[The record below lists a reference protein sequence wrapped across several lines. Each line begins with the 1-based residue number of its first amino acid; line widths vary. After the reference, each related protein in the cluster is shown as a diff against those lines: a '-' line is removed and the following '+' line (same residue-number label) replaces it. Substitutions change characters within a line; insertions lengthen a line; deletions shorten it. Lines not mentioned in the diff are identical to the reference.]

1 MLPQLATPLAEDE
14 PLGKR
19 RARQAVRWQ
28 HPDSVAED
36 ALDEPDP
43 DDGAYEPDVRSYELP
58 VPAGGAGAY
67 GCVG

>member
-1 MLPQLATPLAEDE
+1 MG
-14 PLGKR
+14 LGR
-19 RARQAVRWQ
+19 CHHEQTFT
-28 HPDSVAED
+28 VAED

-67 GCVG
+67 ACVG

>member
-1 MLPQLATPLAEDE
+1 MLPQLPTPLAEDE

-28 HPDSVAED
+28 HPDSIAED
-36 ALDEPDP
+36 ALDDP
-43 DDGAYEPDVRSYELP
+43 DDGPYEPDVRTYELP
-58 VPAGGAGAY
+58 VPAGGAGAW